1 MADALRTAY
10 DAFLLDLDG
19 TVYHGARPIPGA
31 AEAIRRLREQGT
43 PVRFVTNNAS
53 KAPGDVAAH
62 LRALDVDA
70 APDEVSTSA
79 QAAAKLL
86 GDRLPAGSA
95 VLVVGAPALED
106 EITAAGLKPVR
117 EAGDDGGDVA
127 AVVQGHNPATGWAD
141 LAEACVAIRAG
152 ALWVACN
159 VDTTLPTERGLLP
172 GNGSMVA
179 ALRTATGATPEVA
192 GKPEAPL
199 FHTAAASAN
208 ASRPLAVGDRLDT
221 DIAGA
226 VTAGVDSLCVLTGVA
241 TPATLV
247 AAAPAERPTYLGADL
262 GALAEPP
269 GELRIAP
276 QPGWQ
281 VRPHGDTLVADGDGT
296 PLALLRTLCAVAWD
310 TGVTALRPGGERATA
325 AFTELGLPTGG
336 EPIR

>member
-1 MADALRTAY
+1 MADALQAAY
-10 DAFLLDLDG
+10 DAFLFDLDG
-19 TVYHGARPIPGA
+19 TVYRGPRPIPGA
-31 AEAIRRLREQGT
+31 AAAIRQLRDQGA

-62 LRALDVDA
+62 LRGLDVDA
-70 APDEVSTSA
+70 TPDEVSTSA
-79 QAAAKLL
+79 QAAARLL
-86 GDRLPAGSA
+86 GDRLPAGA
-95 VLVVGAPALED
+95 VVLVVGTAALAN
-106 EITAAGLKPVR
+106 EITAVGLEPVR
-117 EAGDDGGDVA
+117 EAGDDVA

-141 LAEACVAIRAG
+141 LAEACLAIRAG

-179 ALRTATGATPEVA
+179 ALRAATGATPEVA

-199 FHTAAASAN
+199 FHTAAKSAGAN
-208 ASRPLAVGDRLDT
+208 RPLAIGDRLDT

-226 VTAGVDSLCVLTGVA
+226 VTAGMDSLCVLTGVA

-247 AAAPAERPTYLGADL
+247 TAVPAERPTYLGAGL
-262 GALAEPP
+262 GALAEPAD
-269 GELRIAP
+269 ELRVAP

-281 VRPHGDTLVADGDGT
+281 VRRDGDTLLVTGEGD
-296 PLALLRTLCAVAWD
+296 PLALLRTLCATAWD
-310 TGVTALRPGGERATA
+310 TGVTAVRAGDHSA
-325 AFTELGLPTGG
+325 GKALTELGLPSGG